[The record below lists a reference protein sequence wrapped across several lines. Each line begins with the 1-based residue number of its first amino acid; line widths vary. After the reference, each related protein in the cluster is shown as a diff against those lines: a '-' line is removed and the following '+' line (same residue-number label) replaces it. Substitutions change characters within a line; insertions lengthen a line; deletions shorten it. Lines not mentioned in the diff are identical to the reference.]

1 MKKISLFFAFLV
13 SASSL
18 SLMAQTKPA
27 WNSIFASINKE
38 VQENSN
44 AYNSLKISSETIGH
58 RLTGSENGKK
68 AEQFAFDLLKSYG
81 FTNLRFQPF
90 EVESWSRGTL
100 EVTIGGD
107 MNNLKT
113 IKSVS
118 LAHSPVKVDLALEVV
133 DMGNGVEEDYA
144 ANPNKVKGKIAL
156 VYLGVLPGSKPGT
169 PGLHRSEKTAIAT
182 KYGASGVII
191 INKVESGV
199 WKFVIKLSAILKS

>member
-1 MKKISLFFAFLV
+1 MKKFSLFFALFI
-13 SASSL
+13 SATSL
-18 SLMAQTKPA
+18 SVMAQTKPA
-27 WNSIFASINKE
+27 WNGIFANINKE

-44 AYNSLKISSETIGH
+44 AYTSLKIASETIGH

-68 AEQFAFDLLKSYG
+68 AEQYAYDLLKSYG

-118 LAHSPVKVDLALEVV
+118 LAHSPVKVDLTLEVV

-144 ANPNKVKGKIAL
+144 ANPNKVKGKI
-156 VYLGVLPGSKPGT
+156 
-169 PGLHRSEKTAIAT
+169 E
-182 KYGASGVII
+182 
-191 INKVESGV
+191 
-199 WKFVIKLSAILKS
+199 

>member
-144 ANPNKVKGKIAL
+144 ANPNS
-156 VYLGVLPGSKPGT
+156 YL
-169 PGLHRSEKTAIAT
+169 
-182 KYGASGVII
+182 
-191 INKVESGV
+191 
-199 WKFVIKLSAILKS
+199 